1 MDVSQSVEITYTAD
15 ISELTKQ
22 LEKLPGQTK
31 ESAAKMAKQFSHEM
45 KETEKATKRAAS
57 TNSKSM
63 KRMSNDTKQA
73 TRHFRQMKREASEIG
88 RGLVDLAVI
97 FGDAESPLGELVN
110 QMGMLGIAA
119 GSVFPIFQ
127 HLRTAVVGLGV
138 SSAVATGGLT
148 ALAGVAAT
156 LVFSLS
162 DGNDELK
169 DQQEELERAEK
180 AFDKY
185 NNELDKS
192 RTKVKKLAEGVLMA
206 RNALATMRD
215 EIELEALRLRAEIDP
230 SLMPELKKL
239 EEQFA
244 FKGIEQRVKKTFGK
258 VGESLD
264 SQLEEQKK
272 AVTSARNAAFALF
285 GTIDSDK
292 LKKAIGVIDPS
303 DLETMDKVTEAL
315 EDQYGITVKM
325 AGTDNNIRLHE
336 TDLKNTKRFHDA
348 LKEFNVENE
357 KLRDIERERNNLANT
372 RSEEEK
378 EMIEALKENYRLE
391 QQIEQASEK
400 TSGSKKGRSRSEQK
414 ILDLLKTQQELE
426 KIGTDIN
433 KANQTALEKQIAAI
447 DTQEEKLVKLLE
459 KHFAIH
465 KNHLNMLDI
474 SEELNALAEQRVKI
488 LDQQNIISTQL
499 QRQDRLGLLEKEIAL
514 TTNKLHLEEQI
525 AERHQLQFE
534 QLRLAHLKRK
544 EELQTAIRIA
554 DEQAHL
560 GVLAELKNNLAQEEL
575 LFEEKAAMLRLEN
588 VKKLQQEEK
597 RLRDLQMGGYSA
609 LIENLKNFTATAMKS
624 NEDQA
629 NADMRA
635 QDRLFRMQQAL
646 AIAKIAMDAA
656 SGAVNALAQYGPIL
670 GPIIAGTIAAQAG
683 VQASVVASQ
692 SPPSASAHTGQAMAP
707 DERVIRVLTG
717 EAVLDR
723 ATVQRMGG
731 EQGVRSLQ
739 NNNASAKNVVILNT
753 YKHFDKYNR
762 SAKKMSSNKRGSGRY

>member
-110 QMGMLGIAA
+110 QMGLLGIAA

-185 NNELDKS
+185 NNELDKT
-192 RTKVKKLAEGVLMA
+192 RKKVKKLAEGVLVA
-206 RNALATMRD
+206 RNALSTMRE
-215 EIELEALRLRAEIDP
+215 EIELESLRLRAEIDP
-230 SLMPELKKL
+230 SLMPELQKL
-239 EEQFA
+239 EERFA

-258 VGESLD
+258 VSESLD
-264 SQLEEQKK
+264 KQLDEQKK
-272 AVTSARNAAFALF
+272 AVTSARNAANAMLQNLPSENLR
-285 GTIDSDK
+285 D
-292 LKKAIGVIDPS
+292 AIGVLDPK
-303 DLETMDKVTEAL
+303 DLDMMDKAKRVLDEQF
-315 EDQYGITVKM
+315 DITVKM
-325 AGTDNNIRLHE
+325 AGTDTGIVLKE
-336 TDLKNTKRFHDA
+336 EDLAKTKRFHQA
-348 LKEFNVENE
+348 LKDFADESA
-357 KLRDIERERNNLANT
+357 KLESIELERTNLSRS
-372 RSEEEK
+372 RSEEEEK
-378 EMIEALKENYRLE
+378 MIEALKENFRLE
-391 QQIEQASEK
+391 QQIEATSKK
-400 TSGSKKGRSRSEQK
+400 TSGSKKGRSATEQK
-414 ILDLLKTQQELE
+414 IVELLKTQQELE
-426 KIGTDIN
+426 KIGAEIN
-433 KANQTALEKQIAAI
+433 KANQTPLEKQLQAI
-447 DTQEEKLVKLLE
+447 KDQENKVVDLIEKN
-459 KHFAIH
+459 FALH
-465 KNHLNMLDI
+465 KSHENVLDV
-474 SEELNALAEQRVKI
+474 SKELNALAEQRVKI

-499 QRQDRLGLLEKEIAL
+499 QRQDRLGLLEKEISL
-514 TTNKLHLEEQI
+514 TTNKLHLEDQI

-534 QLRLAHLKRK
+534 QLRLAHLNRK

-554 DEQAHL
+554 DEEAHL

-588 VKKLQQEEK
+588 AKKLQQEEK

-609 LIENLKNFTATAMKS
+609 LIENLKTFTATAMKS
-624 NEDQA
+624 SENQA
-629 NADMRA
+629 NADLRA

-646 AIAKIAMDAA
+646 TLAKIAMDAA
-656 SGAVNALAQYGPIL
+656 SGTVNAMSQYGPIL

>member
-1 MDVSQSVEITYTAD
+1 
-15 ISELTKQ
+15 
-22 LEKLPGQTK
+22 
-31 ESAAKMAKQFSHEM
+31 
-45 KETEKATKRAAS
+45 
-57 TNSKSM
+57 
-63 KRMSNDTKQA
+63 
-73 TRHFRQMKREASEIG
+73 
-88 RGLVDLAVI
+88 
-97 FGDAESPLGELVN
+97 
-110 QMGMLGIAA
+110 
-119 GSVFPIFQ
+119 
-127 HLRTAVVGLGV
+127 
-138 SSAVATGGLT
+138 
-148 ALAGVAAT
+148 
-156 LVFSLS
+156 
-162 DGNDELK
+162 
-169 DQQEELERAEK
+169 
-180 AFDKY
+180 
-185 NNELDKS
+185 
-192 RTKVKKLAEGVLMA
+192 
-206 RNALATMRD
+206 
-215 EIELEALRLRAEIDP
+215 
-230 SLMPELKKL
+230 
-239 EEQFA
+239 
-244 FKGIEQRVKKTFGK
+244 
-258 VGESLD
+258 
-264 SQLEEQKK
+264 
-272 AVTSARNAAFALF
+272 
-285 GTIDSDK
+285 
-292 LKKAIGVIDPS
+292 
-303 DLETMDKVTEAL
+303 MDKVTEAL

-348 LKEFNVENE
+348 LKAFNVENE

-400 TSGSKKGRSRSEQK
+400 TSKSKKGRKEVEKRIK
-414 ILDLLKTQQELE
+414 DLLQTQQDLA
-426 KIGTDIN
+426 KINADIN
-433 KANQTALEKQIAAI
+433 KMNLNSVEKQVQAI
-447 DTQEEKLVKLLE
+447 DDQEQKLVKLVE
-459 KHFAIH
+459 KHFALH
-465 KNHLNMLDI
+465 KNHMNLLDI
-474 SEELNALAEQRVKI
+474 NEELNALAEQRVKI

-514 TTNKLHLEEQI
+514 ATNKLQLEEQI

-588 VKKLQQEEK
+588 AKKLQQEEK

-609 LIENLKNFTATAMKS
+609 LIENLKTFTTAAMKS
-624 NEDQA
+624 SEDQA

-656 SGAVNALAQYGPIL
+656 SGAVNALAQYGPLL

-692 SPPSASAHTGQAMAP
+692 KPPSASAHTGQAMAP

-731 EQGVRSLQ
+731 EQGVRAIQQHTFLDP
-739 NNNASAKNVVILNT
+739 VGGLILVNT
-753 YKHFDKYNR
+753 FKHFDKYNK
-762 SAKKMSSNKRGSGRY
+762 SAKKMNSKRRGSGRY